1 MFAWVCKADLPI
13 FINNCIFIRSKMRYM
28 EKITFAPNVLLIDAA
43 CLNRVGN
50 DMARHFAPLVNR
62 ELPKADLSLLLEC
75 LALDAGVQPG
85 ENEIQVI
92 FIYDG
97 STRRMNFCEPSDLG
111 KELHDVAFK
120 SRLGEFSI
128 YSFQP
133 SGMASREDLF
143 IESLRIIGE
152 SKEAQCV
159 GVVPDE
165 PAYGSKTADE
175 VSKWEKKDKATL
187 FGMNPPSQLS
197 ARCQFE
203 MLGYAVLQSLGIRA
217 DEL

>member
-1 MFAWVCKADLPI
+1 
-13 FINNCIFIRSKMRYM
+13 M

-133 SGMASREDLF
+133 SGMASREDF
-143 IESLRIIGE
+143 CSSSRSG
-152 SKEAQCV
+152 
-159 GVVPDE
+159 
-165 PAYGSKTADE
+165 
-175 VSKWEKKDKATL
+175 
-187 FGMNPPSQLS
+187 LS
-197 ARCQFE
+197 ASRKKRSVLGLFPMNQLMEARQPMRSASGRRKIKQRCS
-203 MLGYAVLQSLGIRA
+203 A
-217 DEL
+217 